1 MFGILCDARELQE
14 ILDWQRVGGWRG
26 KGQMPLNLKSLRI
39 LQDFSRFFGILRIFQ
54 DFSRFFRMKFLGIL
68 HNSLRFFKIL

>member
-1 MFGILCDARELQE
+1 MAEGRGMEGKRSNASELE
-14 ILDWQRVGGWRG
+14 VLE
-26 KGQMPLNLKSLRI
+26 
-39 LQDFSRFFGILRIFQ
+39 DFSRFFGILRIFQ